1 MKKKEAN
8 VKVEKVTK
16 ESKESSDSAKTS
28 NSVETSLD
36 KSTDKEESKD
46 ESQES
51 EKSEPNPKDL
61 SKKISIFD
69 IPITTKQFI
78 ISHSLILL
86 FGLTVLFGMYFYL
99 NSGNPKFD
107 IKNYYPVTR
116 KPLSLSLSI
125 NSPDNNSL
133 VFDKSLLISGSSE
146 PFATIII
153 NNLKTEESFGT
164 EADSKGEFSQIIG
177 LDLGP
182 NEISMTTFDSS
193 GNSKTEERDIYFADE
208 KLE

>member
-1 MKKKEAN
+1 MKKKETSVE
-8 VKVEKVTK
+8 VKKEK
-16 ESKESSDSAKTS
+16 SHSAKAS

-36 KSTDKEESKD
+36 KSRDKDESKD
-46 ESQES
+46 ESQEL
-51 EKSEPNPKDL
+51 EKSESSLKTAPPKT
-61 SKKISIFD
+61 SIFD
-69 IPITTKQFI
+69 ITITTKQFI

-99 NSGNPKFD
+99 NLGNPKFD
-107 IKNYYPVTR
+107 LKNYYPVTR

-182 NEISMTTFDSS
+182 NEIYITTFDSS
-193 GNSKTEERDIYFADE
+193 GNSKTEERDIYYADE